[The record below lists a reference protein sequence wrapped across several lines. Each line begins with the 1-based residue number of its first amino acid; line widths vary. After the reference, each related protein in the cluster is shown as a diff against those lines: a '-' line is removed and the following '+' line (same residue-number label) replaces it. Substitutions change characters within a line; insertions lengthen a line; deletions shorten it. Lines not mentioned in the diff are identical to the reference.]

1 MNARE
6 QATADLNAALRK
18 WNAIATA
25 SFPDLKE
32 SLEEARRELGDLL
45 HAIEERRV
53 LSQNILLKGNGTG
66 EALANL
72 PDLLATY
79 HVELRT
85 LAVQANRA
93 LRSGREVAGTL
104 GSLSGSKL
112 TLRDISVAEPPE
124 TAGDD
129 GLVEALRARV
139 AELESNGNH
148 THLSVPSGGSL
159 EIEPIIVPPAPIA
172 LQDELARLR
181 REVEE
186 LREESELAVPDEPV
200 EERIQDEAFDDS
212 GKRRPMGLILLK
224 AGLISTE
231 QLEKALSHQR
241 SAWNRHLGSILV
253 ELGFVEEEAVAR
265 AIAAQTR
272 VEFVR
277 LREQTPQMDAV
288 RLVSRKLAE
297 HHTVIPLRT
306 HMNDL
311 LVAMANPLD
320 LVALE
325 DLKLASG
332 RPIQPL
338 VATAHDI
345 ATAIARYYGALA

>member
-93 LRSGREVAGTL
+93 LRSAREVAGTL
-104 GSLSGSKL
+104 GSLSGSEL

-139 AELESNGNH
+139 AELESNGN
-148 THLSVPSGGSL
+148 LSLPSVPSGGSL
-159 EIEPIIVPPAPIA
+159 EIEPIVPPAPIA

-186 LREESELAVPDEPV
+186 LREESELALPAEPV

-338 VATAHDI
+338 VATAQDI

>member
-1 MNARE
+1 MENRSPE
-6 QATADLNAALRK
+6 LDAALRK
-18 WNAIATA
+18 WNAVATA

-32 SLEEARRELGDLL
+32 SLLEARDELNRLVQ
-45 HAIEERRV
+45 AIEERRV
-53 LSQNILLKGNGTG
+53 LSQAVISNGAAKSGKG
-66 EALANL
+66 AVLAQL
-72 PDLLATY
+72 PDELASF

-85 LAVQANRA
+85 LAIQANRA
-93 LRSGREVAGTL
+93 LRAGSTVASTL
-104 GSLSGSKL
+104 ASLSGNGLHLSNVQVPEPIESPL
-112 TLRDISVAEPPE
+112 DDSLVAS
-124 TAGDD
+124 
-129 GLVEALRARV
+129 LQARI
-139 AELESNGNH
+139 AELE
-148 THLSVPSGGSL
+148 TALAKQPQAPLQV
-159 EIEPIIVPPAPIA
+159 EPFVEPAPRS
-172 LQDELARLR
+172 LQDELVRLR

-186 LREESELAVPDEPV
+186 LREESLIMDEYGEPPFQ
-200 EERIQDEAFDDS
+200 ERIRDEAFDDA

-231 QLEKALSHQR
+231 QLEMALSHQR

-272 VEFVR
+272 VEFVQ
-277 LREQTPQMDAV
+277 LRETPPLVDAV
-288 RLVSRKLAE
+288 RLVARKLAE

-306 HMNDL
+306 HLNEL
-311 LVAMANPLD
+311 QVAMANPLD

-325 DLKLASG
+325 DLKLATG

-345 ATAIARYYGALA
+345 ELAIKRYYGALT

>member
-1 MNARE
+1 MPKENRP
-6 QATADLNAALRK
+6 ADLDAALRK

-25 SFPDLKE
+25 SFPDLKD
-32 SLEEARRELGDLL
+32 SLVEARCELDRLVQ
-45 HAIEERRV
+45 AMEERRV
-53 LSQNILLKGNGTG
+53 LSQAILSQGTPSAQQ
-66 EALANL
+66 EAAVLELPEHLA
-72 PDLLATY
+72 AF

-85 LAVQANRA
+85 LAVQAHR
-93 LRSGREVAGTL
+93 
-104 GSLSGSKL
+104 
-112 TLRDISVAEPPE
+112 TLRAGELISNLLSSLNGHEFRLTAVLVSEPEEPVTDAALVQELYARIAQLEE
-124 TAGDD
+124 TLKKRSAAT
-129 GLVEALRARV
+129 LEVEPV
-139 AELESNGNH
+139 VE
-148 THLSVPSGGSL
+148 
-159 EIEPIIVPPAPIA
+159 PAPRS
-172 LQDELARLR
+172 LQDELVRLR

-186 LREESELAVPDEPV
+186 LREESLELDEYGAPPF
-200 EERIQDEAFDDS
+200 EARIRDEAFDDT

-272 VEFVR
+272 VEFVH
-277 LREQTPQMDAV
+277 LSETPPLMDAV
-288 RLVSRKLAE
+288 RMVSRKLAE

-306 HMNDL
+306 HLNEL
-311 LVAMANPLD
+311 QVAMANPLD

-325 DLKLASG
+325 DLKLATG

-338 VATAHDI
+338 VATANDI
-345 ATAIARYYGALA
+345 ETAIKRYYGALA